1 MPESSPPPGDDD
13 GEDAEVDDLY
23 VDDLVME
30 MGMDEGYG
38 TQTGRNGGMVGFGS
52 SLAQRSS
59 PQRGW
64 KRSRD
69 GELREQGE
77 GVTSRMAE
85 IARRVAREEGEAQ
98 VPGSDEVVLR
108 TEAILADLHHAVQ
121 TTTSTRQAE
130 VVLDASAHL
139 SKLWS
144 TPAQT
149 KTRSGGIGPES
160 DDSLA
165 KASYLASLLLQLHH
179 PHAAT
184 PQSKSRSSHAE
195 PLATPLALL
204 NWLKTHHTPLPDDYP
219 EVSQHRPSPSAHESF
234 WDICGSELLRGNFAR
249 VVRLLTDAGFE
260 NAVTALDDGGQVAG
274 YHGKQLENVEIVV
287 EDFVRVVGSC
297 PAVTDADWDVRDAEW
312 AAFRL
317 RVRRAMRQLE
327 EFNKGDNDTEGVVN
341 NDAETNIFAR
351 SSAFAA
357 SANASISASTHR
369 AFARV
374 PWTVYENLKTLY
386 GVLLGG
392 EEILDFA
399 QDWVEATILLTVWW
413 DGEEAQSTYGR
424 ESLRAS
430 RGQAFTTS
438 GVAIGRREVD
448 VAPLAAYRKRLGR
461 CFRLVTQEIGVE
473 EPSFQPDSLDL
484 IQVGLGCIFEDATEA
499 VVALLR
505 TWDRSVGAA
514 VVEVAEAGGWLPGSH
529 AASMAGLQRNGFSSE
544 DLMVLSLGPEFR
556 QSQQMMPG
564 GEMTKAG
571 ILDREALLTGYA
583 TLLASR
589 DVFTSS
595 DGRLGREGWD
605 LAVSV
610 LGRVDSSAA
619 RDEVEAILQ
628 ALPLESEAR
637 VERILSV
644 CDAMGSEAGM
654 GRAVAEVR
662 HPFLSLSCPS
672 SHVSTA
678 LFKVYQANYLPAL
691 CRHSRLHR
699 LRSKGLGHR
708 TPLLR
713 PLPQPR
719 KIKVHNRSSHI
730 LEHGTLDRVSAT
742 SRPRLQLHLPS
753 QQRPHGAR
761 QARGCRRRSCGLFG
775 SGDQWVCLTPPV
787 LHFTRRN
794 YEEPRECEA
803 ETRRG

>member
-1 MPESSPPPGDDD
+1 MPESSPPPEDED
-13 GEDAEVDDLY
+13 GEDAEADDLY

-69 GELREQGE
+69 GEVRPQNE
-77 GVTSRMAE
+77 GGTSGIVE
-85 IARRVAREEGEAQ
+85 IARRVAHEEGEAQ
-98 VPGSDEVVLR
+98 VLGSDEVVLR
-108 TEAILADLHHAVQ
+108 TEEILAGLHHAVQ
-121 TTTSTRQAE
+121 RLPSTKQAE
-130 VVLDASAHL
+130 VVLDASAQL

-144 TPAQT
+144 TQAQT

-160 DDSLA
+160 DDPLS
-165 KASYLASLLLQLHH
+165 KATYLATLLLQLHH
-179 PHAAT
+179 PHATTAHPKT
-184 PQSKSRSSHAE
+184 RRSHVE
-195 PLATPLALL
+195 PVATPLALL
-204 NWLKTHHTPLPDDYP
+204 TWLKTHHTPLPDDYP

-260 NAVTALDDGGQVAG
+260 NAVTALDDGGQEAG
-274 YHGKQLENVEIVV
+274 YHGKQLENVEIVA
-287 EDFVRVVGSC
+287 EEFVRVVGSC
-297 PAVTDADWDVRDAEW
+297 PADTDANWDVRDAEW

-317 RVRRAMRQLE
+317 RVRRAMRELE
-327 EFNKGDNDTEGVVN
+327 EFNKGDNDTEAVGN

-374 PWTVYENLKTLY
+374 PWTIYENLKTLY

-413 DGEEAQSTYGR
+413 DGEEAQAAYGR

-448 VAPLAAYRKRLGR
+448 VAPLAAYRRRLGR
-461 CFRLVTQEIGVE
+461 CSRLVTQEIGVE
-473 EPSFQPDSLDL
+473 EPSFQPDSLDRL
-484 IQVGLGCIFEDATEA
+484 QVGLGCVFEDATEA
-499 VVALLR
+499 VVNLLQ
-505 TWDRSVGAA
+505 TWDRSVAAA
-514 VVEVAEAGGWLPGSH
+514 VVEVAEAGGWLPGNH

-556 QSQQMMPG
+556 ESQQTVS
-564 GEMTKAG
+564 GEGQTKSSG
-571 ILDREALLTGYA
+571 LDREALLTSYA
-583 TLLASR
+583 TLLATR

-595 DGRLGREGWD
+595 DGRLEREGWD
-605 LAVSV
+605 LAVSI

-619 RDEVEAILQ
+619 REEVEAILQ

-662 HPFLSLSCPS
+662 L
-672 SHVSTA
+672 
-678 LFKVYQANYLPAL
+678 Y
-691 CRHSRLHR
+691 
-699 LRSKGLGHR
+699 
-708 TPLLR
+708 TP
-713 PLPQPR
+713 
-719 KIKVHNRSSHI
+719 
-730 LEHGTLDRVSAT
+730 
-742 SRPRLQLHLPS
+742 
-753 QQRPHGAR
+753 
-761 QARGCRRRSCGLFG
+761 
-775 SGDQWVCLTPPV
+775 TPC
-787 LHFTRRN
+787 
-794 YEEPRECEA
+794 Y
-803 ETRRG
+803 

>member
-1 MPESSPPPGDDD
+1 MPESSPPPEDED
-13 GEDAEVDDLY
+13 GEDAEADDLY
-23 VDDLVME
+23 VDDLVMDL
-30 MGMDEGYG
+30 GMDEGYG
-38 TQTGRNGGMVGFGS
+38 TQTGRNGGMVGFGT

-69 GELREQGE
+69 GEVREQSLGA
-77 GVTSRMAE
+77 TSGMVE
-85 IARRVAREEGEAQ
+85 IARRVAREEGGAQ
-98 VPGSDEVVLR
+98 VLGSDEVVLR
-108 TEAILADLHHAVQ
+108 TEEILAGLHNAVQ
-121 TTTSTRQAE
+121 TVPSTRQAE
-130 VVLDASAHL
+130 LALDASAQL
-139 SKLWS
+139 SKLW
-144 TPAQT
+144 TTQAHT

-160 DDSLA
+160 DDPLSKGA
-165 KASYLASLLLQLHH
+165 YHATLLLQLHH
-179 PHAAT
+179 PHAT
-184 PQSKSRSSHAE
+184 TTYPKTRSSHAD
-195 PLATPLALL
+195 PTATPLALL
-204 NWLKTHHTPLPDDYP
+204 TWLKTHHTPLPDDYP

-260 NAVTALDDGGQVAG
+260 NAVTALDDGGQEAG

-287 EDFVRVVGSC
+287 EDFVNVIGSC
-297 PAVTDADWDVRDAEW
+297 PAVTDADWEVRDAKW
-312 AAFRL
+312 ASFRL
-317 RVRRAMRQLE
+317 RVRRAMRELE
-327 EFNKGDNDTEGVVN
+327 EFNKGDNDTPALGDDN
-341 NDAETNIFAR
+341 AETNIFAR

-374 PWTVYENLKTLY
+374 PWTIYENLKTLY

-399 QDWVEATILLTVWW
+399 QDWVEAAMLLTVWW
-413 DGEEAQSTYGR
+413 DGEETHSFTGL

-448 VAPLAAYRKRLGR
+448 VAPLAAYRRRLGR

-484 IQVGLGCIFEDATEA
+484 IQIGLGCVFEDATEA
-499 VVALLR
+499 VVNLLQ

-514 VVEVAEAGGWLPGSH
+514 VVEIAEAGGWLPGSH

-556 QSQQMMPG
+556 QSQQMMQG
-564 GEMTKAG
+564 GETTEAG
-571 ILDREALLTGYA
+571 VLDREAMMTSYA

-595 DGRLGREGWD
+595 DGRLEREGWD

-610 LGRVDSSAA
+610 VGRLDSPAA

-644 CDAMGSEAGM
+644 CDTMGSEPGM

-662 HPFLSLSCPS
+662 I
-672 SHVSTA
+672 
-678 LFKVYQANYLPAL
+678 
-691 CRHSRLHR
+691 
-699 LRSKGLGHR
+699 
-708 TPLLR
+708 PLLFLVASAHGR
-713 PLPQPR
+713 
-719 KIKVHNRSSHI
+719 VHNYN
-730 LEHGTLDRVSAT
+730 A
-742 SRPRLQLHLPS
+742 
-753 QQRPHGAR
+753 
-761 QARGCRRRSCGLFG
+761 
-775 SGDQWVCLTPPV
+775 
-787 LHFTRRN
+787 
-794 YEEPRECEA
+794 
-803 ETRRG
+803 